1 MTSSSIQG
9 VSGIYYAR
17 RTKGTQ
23 NGTSDTDD
31 ISGMFQNAMNMAKDQ
46 SVSRAADQTDAGKN
60 TVQSDTKTAYG
71 MTQNVSR
78 TYPFSNSQKTQT
90 PASGTKNDNPA
101 VSDNVRTKETGSDD
115 TTVRDNTDAEDKIVK
130 KIADKL
136 QVSEDDVKAAM
147 EELGLSFTDLSI
159 QSNVA
164 LLVTELTAD
173 GDSVAMLTDADLFA
187 TIQELSTE
195 LADMLEGFEEVLPE
209 EIADTEV
216 FEEAVDSVGASVVQ
230 GDEGTDTV
238 SDTKDTAVTYEINRE
253 SDDDGSVDETTDT
266 DDAVENDAGTDTVS
280 DPKSQSQTGS
290 SAGQSMQGHTDAS
303 SYALPFGQTN
313 VQMAGEIA
321 PEQMTFSSDV
331 NVQDIIDQI
340 AEQVKI
346 NQAQNFSEIE
356 ISLHPA
362 SLGNV
367 HLQVSE
373 KAGVISAVITT
384 ENEAVRDALAVQAI
398 TLKEELNE
406 QGLKVDSVEVTI
418 ASHSFEHNM
427 QKESGEEAR
436 EQYEQ
441 QVNKQSRRRI
451 MLSGLDEAQ
460 EMLADESLSD
470 AERIQIDMM
479 SKNGSSM
486 DVMA

>member
-1 MTSSSIQG
+1 MTSSSIQD

-31 ISGMFQNAMNMAKDQ
+31 ISGMFQNAMNMAKNQ

-60 TVQSDTKTAYG
+60 TIQSDTKTAYG

-78 TYPFSNSQKTQT
+78 TYSFSNSQKI
-90 PASGTKNDNPA
+90 
-101 VSDNVRTKETGSDD
+101 KETGSDD
-115 TTVRDNTDAEDKIVK
+115 ATVKDNTDAEDKIVK

-187 TIQELSTE
+187 TIRELSTE

-209 EIADTEV
+209 GMADTEV
-216 FEEAVDSVGASVVQ
+216 FEEAVDTAEVSGVQ
-230 GDEGTDTV
+230 EDAVADTV
-238 SDTKDTAVTYEINRE
+238 SDTKDTTVTYEINRE
-253 SDDDGSVDETTDT
+253 SDDDSVVDEKADT
-266 DDAVENDAGTDTVS
+266 DAVAENDTDTDTVS
-280 DPKSQSQTGS
+280 DSKSQSQTGS
-290 SAGQSMQGHTDAS
+290 STGQSMQGHTDAS
-303 SYALPFGQTN
+303 SFVSPFGQTD

-451 MLSGLDEAQ
+451 MLSGLDKAQ

>member
-1 MTSSSIQG
+1 MTSSSIQD

-17 RTKGTQ
+17 RNKGTQ

-46 SVSRAADQTDAGKN
+46 SISRAADQTDAGKN

-90 PASGTKNDNPA
+90 PASGTKNDNTA
-101 VSDNVRTKETGSDD
+101 VSDNVRTRETGSDD
-115 TTVRDNTDAEDKIVK
+115 TTVKDNTDTEDKIVK

-147 EELGLSFTDLSI
+147 EELGLSFADLSI

-187 TIQELSTE
+187 TIQELSAE

-209 EIADTEV
+209 EMADTGA
-216 FEEAVDSVGASVVQ
+216 FEEAVDNAEASGMQ
-230 GDEGTDTV
+230 GDEAADVT
-238 SDTKDTAVTYEINRE
+238 SDTKDTAVTYEVNQE
-253 SDDDGSVDETTDT
+253 SDDDSVVDETVDTDAVAENDTDT
-266 DDAVENDAGTDTVS
+266 NTVS
-280 DPKSQSQTGS
+280 DSKSQSQTGS
-290 SAGQSMQGHTDAS
+290 STGQSMQGHTDAS
-303 SYALPFGQTN
+303 SFVSPFGQTD

-321 PEQMTFSSDV
+321 PEQMSFSSDV

>member
-1 MTSSSIQG
+1 
-9 VSGIYYAR
+9 
-17 RTKGTQ
+17 
-23 NGTSDTDD
+23 
-31 ISGMFQNAMNMAKDQ
+31 
-46 SVSRAADQTDAGKN
+46 
-60 TVQSDTKTAYG
+60 
-71 MTQNVSR
+71 
-78 TYPFSNSQKTQT
+78 
-90 PASGTKNDNPA
+90 
-101 VSDNVRTKETGSDD
+101 
-115 TTVRDNTDAEDKIVK
+115 
-130 KIADKL
+130 
-136 QVSEDDVKAAM
+136 
-147 EELGLSFTDLSI
+147 
-159 QSNVA
+159 
-164 LLVTELTAD
+164 
-173 GDSVAMLTDADLFA
+173 MLTDADLFA
-187 TIQELSTE
+187 TIRELSTE

-209 EIADTEV
+209 GMADTEV
-216 FEEAVDSVGASVVQ
+216 FEEAVDTAEVSGVQ
-230 GDEGTDTV
+230 EDAVADTV
-238 SDTKDTAVTYEINRE
+238 SDTKDTTVTYEINRE
-253 SDDDGSVDETTDT
+253 SDDDSVVDEKADT
-266 DDAVENDAGTDTVS
+266 DAVAENDTDTDTVS
-280 DPKSQSQTGS
+280 DSKSQSQTGS
-290 SAGQSMQGHTDAS
+290 STGQSMQGHTDAS
-303 SYALPFGQTN
+303 SFVSPFGQTD

>member
-1 MTSSSIQG
+1 MTSSSIQD

-31 ISGMFQNAMNMAKDQ
+31 ISGMFQNAMNMAKNQ

-60 TVQSDTKTAYG
+60 TIQSDTKTAYG

-78 TYPFSNSQKTQT
+78 TYPFSNSQKI
-90 PASGTKNDNPA
+90 
-101 VSDNVRTKETGSDD
+101 KETGSDD
-115 TTVRDNTDAEDKIVK
+115 
-130 KIADKL
+130 ADKL

-187 TIQELSTE
+187 TIRELSTE

-209 EIADTEV
+209 GMADTEV
-216 FEEAVDSVGASVVQ
+216 FEEAVDTAEVSGVQ
-230 GDEGTDTV
+230 EDAVADTV
-238 SDTKDTAVTYEINRE
+238 SDTKDTTVTYEINRE
-253 SDDDGSVDETTDT
+253 SDDDSVVDEKADT
-266 DDAVENDAGTDTVS
+266 DAVAENDTDADTVS
-280 DPKSQSQTGS
+280 DSKSQSQTGS
-290 SAGQSMQGHTDAS
+290 STGQSMQGHTDAS
-303 SYALPFGQTN
+303 SFVSPFGQTD

>member
-1 MTSSSIQG
+1 MTSSSIQD

-90 PASGTKNDNPA
+90 PASGTKNDNLA
-101 VSDNVRTKETGSDD
+101 VSDNVRTRETGSDD
-115 TTVRDNTDAEDKIVK
+115 ITVKDNTDAEDKIVK

-209 EIADTEV
+209 EMADTEV
-216 FEEAVDSVGASVVQ
+216 FEEAVDTAEASGVQ
-230 GDEGTDTV
+230 EDAVTDTV
-238 SDTKDTAVTYEINRE
+238 TKDTTVTYEINRE
-253 SDDDGSVDETTDT
+253 SDDDGSVVDEKADT
-266 DDAVENDAGTDTVS
+266 DAVAENDTDTDTVS
-280 DPKSQSQTGS
+280 DSKSQSQTGS
-290 SAGQSMQGHTDAS
+290 STGQSMQGHTDAS
-303 SYALPFGQTN
+303 SFVSPFGQTD

-451 MLSGLDEAQ
+451 MLSSLDEAQ

>member
-1 MTSSSIQG
+1 MTSSSIQD
-9 VSGIYYAR
+9 VSGVYYSG
-17 RTKGTQ
+17 RTRGSQ
-23 NGTSDTDD
+23 NGPNDTDD

-46 SVSRAADQTDAGKN
+46 SVSKAASQTDAGKN
-60 TVQSDTKTAYG
+60 TVKSDTKTAYG
-71 MTQNVSR
+71 MTQNVSH
-78 TYPFSNSQKTQT
+78 TYPFSNSQKI
-90 PASGTKNDNPA
+90 
-101 VSDNVRTKETGSDD
+101 KETGSDD
-115 TTVRDNTDAEDKIVK
+115 TMVKDNTDAEDRIVK

-187 TIQELSTE
+187 TIRELSTE

-209 EIADTEV
+209 GMADTEV
-216 FEEAVDSVGASVVQ
+216 FEEAVDTAEASGVQ
-230 GDEGTDTV
+230 EDAVTDTV
-238 SDTKDTAVTYEINRE
+238 SGTKDTTVTYEINRE
-253 SDDDGSVDETTDT
+253 SDDDSVVDEKADT
-266 DDAVENDAGTDTVS
+266 DAVAENDTDTDTVS
-280 DPKSQSQTGS
+280 DSKSQSQTGS
-290 SAGQSMQGHTDAS
+290 STGQSMQGHTDAS
-303 SYALPFGQTN
+303 SFVLPFGQTD